1 MSKNLK
7 TRPLVSIIVPIFNSE
22 KYIAQTITS
31 VIEQT
36 YTNWE
41 LFLIN
46 DGSTDKSEEIIKEF
60 EKVNRRIY
68 VINLKISSGG
78 PAKPRN
84 IGLEKSKGEYIAFL
98 DNDDLWDKEKLSFQI
113 EEISKNNLDI
123 FCSSARVINQNNELI
138 GELDKSKS
146 FKFISSLFSTFN
158 SLLILNPIN
167 ISSSIV
173 KKRNFLRFR
182 EDKQLQSIEDWAFWI
197 DYLDKESKIKISDIK
212 MSSYREHE
220 NSVSKIN
227 GKKQYYRGFV
237 LYSLLLSEGMI
248 GLKKFILLVVFHFC
262 RTIIYIFK
270 KK

>member
-7 TRPLVSIIVPIFNSE
+7 TLPLVSIIVPIFNSE
-22 KYIAQTITS
+22 KYLAQTITS

-113 EEISKNNLDI
+113 EEILKNNLDI
-123 FCSSARVINQNNELI
+123 FCSSARVINQNNERI

-146 FKFISSLFSTFN
+146 FKFISSLLN
-158 SLLILNPIN
+158 LL
-167 ISSSIV
+167 
-173 KKRNFLRFR
+173 
-182 EDKQLQSIEDWAFWI
+182 
-197 DYLDKESKIKISDIK
+197 
-212 MSSYREHE
+212 
-220 NSVSKIN
+220 
-227 GKKQYYRGFV
+227 
-237 LYSLLLSEGMI
+237 
-248 GLKKFILLVVFHFC
+248 
-262 RTIIYIFK
+262 
-270 KK
+270 